1 MVESKPGDN
10 RVRSSPLRAHGYDE
24 LPGLCHSPCVGKILV
39 VDDEQSMREFLGIC
53 LRRAGHDVTVA
64 PSGGEALEQ
73 LRALPIDVV
82 VSDLKMPGEI
92 DGLRLLQA
100 IKSGMIQRAPIAG
113 GTPVPVEPEVILVTA
128 FATMDTAI
136 AAMKQGAY
144 DYLTKPFQVDEIN
157 AVIGRA
163 LEKRALVEDNLAL
176 RDQLAGRA
184 RLAQLLGK
192 SRSMQKIFELITK
205 IHSVRT
211 GVLITGESGT
221 GKELV
226 ARALHSEGIRASR
239 PFVAVNCGAIPEELM
254 ESELFGR
261 KRGAFTGA
269 VADAPGMFQEAH
281 GGTLFLDE
289 IGELSLGLQVK
300 LLRVLQERKVKP
312 VGATDEIEV
321 DVRVIAATNRDLEA
335 EVSRGAFRA
344 DLYYR
349 LNVIELRLP
358 PLRHRREDIPL
369 LADHFLRR
377 FSAEHNRMVRLSSE
391 AMRRIEQYEYPGNV
405 RELENI
411 IERAVALS
419 STPVIGVSDLPEVKT
434 PRLMTPEPP
443 AMVPPEG
450 VDLDQL
456 VSDYERTWVLRA
468 LEQTGGVRKRAATLL
483 GISFR
488 SLRYRLAKLGIDK
501 GEDEDVAE

>member
-1 MVESKPGDN
+1 
-10 RVRSSPLRAHGYDE
+10 
-24 LPGLCHSPCVGKILV
+24 
-39 VDDEQSMREFLGIC
+39 
-53 LRRAGHDVTVA
+53 VA
-64 PSGGEALEQ
+64 
-73 LRALPIDVV
+73 ID
-82 VSDLKMPGEI
+82 
-92 DGLRLLQA
+92 
-100 IKSGMIQRAPIAG
+100 
-113 GTPVPVEPEVILVTA
+113 PEVILVTA
-128 FATMDTAI
+128 FATTDTAI

-144 DYLTKPFQVDEIN
+144 DYLTKPFQIEEIN

-192 SRSMQKIFELITK
+192 SRAMQKVFEMITK
-205 IHSVRT
+205 IHSVKT
-211 GVLITGESGT
+211 SVLITGESGT

-226 ARALHSEGIRASR
+226 ARALHSEGSRAKA

-254 ESELFGR
+254 ESELFGH
-261 KRGAFTGA
+261 KRGSFTGA
-269 VADAPGMFQEAH
+269 VADTIGMFQEAN

-289 IGELSLGLQVK
+289 IGELTLALQVK
-300 LLRVLQERKVKP
+300 LLRALQERKVKQ
-312 VGATDEIEV
+312 VGSTDEFEV

-335 EVSRGAFRA
+335 EVARGAFRP

-369 LADHFLRR
+369 LAEHFLRR
-377 FSAEHNRMVRLSSE
+377 FSAEHRRTSRLSTE
-391 AMRRIEQYEYPGNV
+391 AMRRLESYEFPGNV

-419 STPVIGVSDLPEVKT
+419 SSSLIGVSDLPEVKAQKIMTT
-434 PRLMTPEPP
+434 PPP
-443 AMVPPEG
+443 AVLPAEG
-450 VDLDQL
+450 VDLDQI
-456 VSDYERTWVLRA
+456 VSDYERQWVLRA

-488 SLRYRLAKLGIDK
+488 SLRYRLEKLGIDK
-501 GEDEDVAE
+501 GEDEEGPE

>member
-1 MVESKPGDN
+1 
-10 RVRSSPLRAHGYDE
+10 
-24 LPGLCHSPCVGKILV
+24 
-39 VDDEQSMREFLGIC
+39 MREFLGIC
-53 LRRAGHDVTVA
+53 LRRAGHEVTLA
-64 PSGGEALEQ
+64 QTGSQALEQ
-73 LRALPIDVV
+73 LRAQPIDIV
-82 VSDLKMPGEI
+82 VSDLKMPGEL

-100 IKSGMIQRAPIAG
+100 IKGGTIRRAPVAG
-113 GTPVPVEPEVILVTA
+113 ATPSAVDPEVILVTA
-128 FATMDTAI
+128 FATTDTAI

-176 RDQLAGRA
+176 RERLAGRV

-192 SRSMQKIFELITK
+192 SRAMQKVFELITK
-205 IHSVRT
+205 IHSVKT
-211 GVLITGESGT
+211 SVLITGESGT

-226 ARALHSEGIRASR
+226 ARALHSEGVRAKE

-254 ESELFGR
+254 ESELFGH
-261 KRGAFTGA
+261 KRGSFTGA
-269 VADAPGMFQEAH
+269 VADTLGMFQEAN

-300 LLRVLQERKVKP
+300 LLRALQERKVKP
-312 VGATDEIEV
+312 VGATEEAEV
-321 DVRVIAATNRDLEA
+321 DVRVIAATNRDLET

-369 LADHFLRR
+369 LAEHFLRR
-377 FSAEHNRMVRLSSE
+377 FSHEHRRTSRLSTE
-391 AMRRIEQYEYPGNV
+391 AMRRLESYEFPGNV

-419 STPVIGVSDLPEVKT
+419 SSALIGASDLPEVKAPRIVT
-434 PRLMTPEPP
+434 PQPP
-443 AMVPPEG
+443 SALPAEG

-468 LEQTGGVRKRAATLL
+468 LEQTGGVRKRAAVLL

-488 SLRYRLAKLGIDK
+488 SLRYRLEKLGLEKAEDK
-501 GEDEDVAE
+501 AEDEDAPE

>member
-1 MVESKPGDN
+1 
-10 RVRSSPLRAHGYDE
+10 
-24 LPGLCHSPCVGKILV
+24 
-39 VDDEQSMREFLGIC
+39 
-53 LRRAGHDVTVA
+53 
-64 PSGGEALEQ
+64 
-73 LRALPIDVV
+73 
-82 VSDLKMPGEI
+82 MPGGV
-92 DGLRLLQA
+92 DGLGLLQA
-100 IKSGMIQRAPIAG
+100 IKSGTIRRVALAGAAPAPID
-113 GTPVPVEPEVILVTA
+113 PEVILVTA
-128 FATMDTAI
+128 FASADTAI

-144 DYLTKPFQVDEIN
+144 DYLTKPFQIEEIN

-192 SRSMQKIFELITK
+192 SRAMQKVFEMITK
-205 IHSVRT
+205 IHSVKT
-211 GVLITGESGT
+211 SVLITGESGT

-226 ARALHSEGIRASR
+226 ARALHSEGSRAKE

-254 ESELFGR
+254 ESELFGH
-261 KRGAFTGA
+261 KRGSFTGA
-269 VADAPGMFQEAH
+269 VSDTLGMFQEAN

-300 LLRVLQERKVKP
+300 LLRALQERKVKQ
-312 VGATDEIEV
+312 VGSTDESEI

-335 EVSRGAFRA
+335 EVARGAFRP

-369 LADHFLRR
+369 LAEHFLRR
-377 FSAEHNRMVRLSSE
+377 FSAEHRRTSRLSTE
-391 AMRRIEQYEYPGNV
+391 AMRRLESYEFPGNV

-419 STPVIGVSDLPEVKT
+419 SSSLIGVSDLPEVKT
-434 PRLMTPEPP
+434 QKIMTAQPP
-443 AMVPPEG
+443 AVLPAEG
-450 VDLDQL
+450 VDLDQI

-468 LEQTGGVRKRAATLL
+468 LEQTGGVRKRAALLL

-488 SLRYRLAKLGIDK
+488 SLRYRLEKLGIDK
-501 GEDEDVAE
+501 GDDDEVAE